1 MRPLTRADLLPL
13 EEYALRRAAMRRE
26 VMALRRLRSVALG
39 AHARLCFENR
49 ATMRYQVQEMLRAER
64 IYEPDAIQ
72 AELDVYNA
80 LVPDGANWKATF
92 LLEYVDPGERR
103 RELARLGGIE
113 DALWLRVDGGAKI
126 PPIANEDLERS
137 TPERTA
143 AVHFLRFEP
152 PAEAIAALRGG
163 APLACGVDHPNYRAE
178 VDPVP
183 AAALRSLLADFDG
196 GAAGGRAGG
205 AS

>member
-1 MRPLTRADLLPL
+1 MQPLTRADLLSL
-13 EEYALRRAAMRRE
+13 EDYAGQRAALRRE
-26 VMALRRLRSVALG
+26 VMALRRLRSVTLG

-64 IYEPDAIQ
+64 IFEPAAVQ

-92 LLEYVDPGERR
+92 LLEYVDPEERG
-103 RELARLGGIE
+103 RELSRLGGIE
-113 DALWLRVDGGAKI
+113 RALWLRAGDGAKLA
-126 PPIANEDLERS
+126 PVANEDLERS
-137 TPERTA
+137 DGARAA

-178 VDPVP
+178 SGPVP
-183 AAALRSLLADFDG
+183 AATLQSLLADLDG
-196 GAAGGRAGG
+196 GGAGGREGG

>member
-1 MRPLTRADLLPL
+1 MKPLTRADLLGL
-13 EEYALRRAAMRRE
+13 EDYAERRGAMRRE

-49 ATMRYQVQEMLRAER
+49 ATLRYQVQEMLRAER
-64 IYEPDAIQ
+64 IFEPAAIQ
-72 AELDVYNA
+72 EELDVYNA

-92 LLEYVDPGERR
+92 LLEYEDPEERR
-103 RELARLGGIE
+103 RELSRLGGVE
-113 DALWLRVDGGAKI
+113 HALWLRAGGGAKLA
-126 PPIANEDLERS
+126 PVANEDLARS
-137 TPERTA
+137 DGARAA
-143 AVHFLRFEP
+143 AVHFLRFEL
-152 PAEAIAALRGG
+152 PAEAVAALRGG
-163 APLACGVDHPNYRAE
+163 AALACGVDHPRYRAA

-183 AAALRSLLADFDG
+183 AATLQSLLADLDG